1 MDKQRLEF
9 EQNWNNKLN
18 CNSFTTIRLHNP
30 RKYCIDAVMSVYLKG
45 IWKGDVKVLD
55 VKTISLDQINNYISM
70 LDMGLSPDKGKEVIR
85 TMYKK
90 YPGVNW
96 QTQQIDL
103 ILLGYIKDSKEPKLN
118 F

>member
-18 CNSFTTIRLHNP
+18 CNSFTTIRLHDP

-45 IWKGDVKVLD
+45 IWKGDAKVID
-55 VKTISLDQINNYISM
+55 VKTISLDQMNNYISL
-70 LDMGLSPDKGKEVIR
+70 LDLGLCPDKAKETIR
-85 TMYKK
+85 SLYKK
-90 YPGVNW
+90 QPYVNW
-96 QTQQIDL
+96 QTQQLDL
-103 ILLGYIKDSKEPKLN
+103 VLLGYIKDSKEPKLN